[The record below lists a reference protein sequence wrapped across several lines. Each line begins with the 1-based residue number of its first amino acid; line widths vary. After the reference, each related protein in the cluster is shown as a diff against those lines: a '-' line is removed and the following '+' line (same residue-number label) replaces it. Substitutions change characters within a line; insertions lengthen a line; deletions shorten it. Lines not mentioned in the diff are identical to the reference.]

1 MIEFVTHD
9 LAGITVIEASGR
21 LDALA
26 SPHLDAVLK
35 RATEAGQTRLVV
47 DFGDVSYISS
57 SCLRMLLIGVRRAR
71 DQGGD
76 LKLCCLSPRVH
87 QVFALAG
94 FDQVF
99 DLCESRDEAL
109 AVFDSS
115 PGGPERLCGS
125 A

>member
-1 MIEFVTHD
+1 MTEFVTHD
-9 LAGITVIEASGR
+9 LAGTVVIEASGR

-26 SPHLDAVLK
+26 SPQLEAALRQV
-35 RATEAGQTRLVV
+35 AEAGRARLVV
-47 DFGDVSYISS
+47 DFGRVSYISS

-71 DQGGD
+71 EQGGD

-99 DLCESRDEAL
+99 DLCKSRDEAL
-109 AVFDSS
+109 VAFDRS
-115 PGGPERLCGS
+115 PGGPGCPGGS